1 MKYKAKLA
9 SNTEC
14 DLDCLDAQAGLS
26 LKAIQSVLELLII
39 KKHIFWLG
47 LNFVVLN
54 QIKFCWQLISS
65 YCNF

>member
-14 DLDCLDAQAGLS
+14 DLDFLDAQAGLS
-26 LKAIQSVLELLII
+26 LTAIQSVLEFLII

-47 LNFVVLN
+47 
-54 QIKFCWQLISS
+54 
-65 YCNF
+65 

>member
-14 DLDCLDAQAGLS
+14 DLDYLDAQAGLS
-26 LKAIQSVLELLII
+26 LKAIQSVLEFLII

-47 LNFVVLN
+47 
-54 QIKFCWQLISS
+54 
-65 YCNF
+65 